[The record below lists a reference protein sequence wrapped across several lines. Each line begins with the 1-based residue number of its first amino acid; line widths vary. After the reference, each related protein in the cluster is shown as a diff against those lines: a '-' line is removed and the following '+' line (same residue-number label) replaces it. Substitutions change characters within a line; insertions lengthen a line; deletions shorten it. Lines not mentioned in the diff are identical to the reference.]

1 MAQGTFVSVV
11 DDIKARLDIV
21 ETVSGYVTLQQAGR
35 NFKALCPFHTEK
47 TPSFVVSPERQ
58 SWRCFGACATG
69 GDAFSF
75 VMRSENLEFGDALRL
90 LARKTGVE
98 LGPSSGER
106 RDGLYTA
113 NAEAARFYQ
122 DALRSPQGERAREY
136 LKQRGLSGE
145 AAKRFQLGYSPPGDA
160 LKAHLARL
168 DVSEDDALKAGLL
181 RGNEEGGPTR
191 DFFYNRIMFP
201 IHDRQGR
208 VIGFGARALGDAMPK
223 YLNTP
228 QTPVFNKSDTV
239 YALHLA
245 SERMRSEGVGVVV
258 EGYMDAIAAHE
269 FGYANVVASMGT
281 ALTERQVSQLRS
293 LASSFVLA
301 LDADAAGQE
310 ATLRSLES
318 SWRIIS
324 RQQTPTGG
332 AMIRRE
338 NVTLRVAPLPP
349 GTDPD
354 ALIRSDREAWER
366 VVEQATPLVEYLIQA
381 MASRFDLGTGQGKS
395 QAAEAVFPFIASTG
409 NTFDQERYTRLLADA
424 LGVSREALLASVAP
438 ARRAPAARAGGQRR
452 DAAAPGMSAGRLA
465 VDSSRSLDDHT
476 LALLLNRPELTEHAQ
491 DISPELFRHTEDR
504 ELFQR
509 LRDGATVEQLEEGL
523 DETLRE
529 RLAQLARKELEP
541 TDRRQSDAAFQE
553 CLKRLKTRYWKE
565 HQESII
571 ASEDQGQ
578 PLPRHLEREIERIN
592 AAIRTLAG

>member
-1 MAQGTFVSVV
+1 MGVV

-21 ETVSGYVTLQQAGR
+21 DTVSGYVALQKAGR

-90 LARKTGVE
+90 LARKAGVE
-98 LGPSSGER
+98 LGPSSGEK

-113 NAEAARFYQ
+113 NAEAARFYE
-122 DALRSPQGERAREY
+122 DALRSQQGEQAREY
-136 LKQRGLSGE
+136 LKQRGLSAE
-145 AAKRFQLGYSPPGDA
+145 AAKRFQLGYSPPGNA
-160 LKAHLARL
+160 LKEHLASL

-181 RGNEEGGPTR
+181 REYEEGGSSR
-191 DFFYNRIMFP
+191 DFFYDRIMFP

-223 YLNTP
+223 YINTP
-228 QTPVFNKSDTV
+228 QTPVFDKSDTV

-318 SWRIIS
+318 SWRVIS
-324 RQQTPTGG
+324 RQRPTSGSALGG
-332 AMIRRE
+332 AMILRDP
-338 NVTLRVAPLPP
+338 VTLRIAPLPP

-354 ALIRSDREAWER
+354 ALIRDDREAWER
-366 VVEQATPLVEYLIQA
+366 VIEEATPLVEYLIPA
-381 MASRFDLGTGQGKS
+381 MASRFDLSTGQGKA

-424 LGVSREALLASVAP
+424 LGVTIEALKASVS
-438 ARRAPAARAGGQRR
+438 RRAPVARAGGQRR
-452 DAAAPGMSAGRLA
+452 EAASPGMSADRLA
-465 VDSSRSLDDHT
+465 VDSSRSLDDYT
-476 LALLLNRPELTEHAQ
+476 LALLLKRPELTEHAQ
-491 DISPELFRHTEDR
+491 DLSPELFRHTEDR

-509 LRDGATVEQLEEGL
+509 LRDGVDVEQLEEDL

-529 RLAQLARKELEP
+529 RLAHLVRQDLVAA
-541 TDRRQSDAAFQE
+541 DRRQSEDAFKE

-571 ASEDQGQ
+571 ASEDQGV
-578 PLPRHLEREIERIN
+578 PTPRRLEQEIESAN
-592 AAIRTLAG
+592 ARLRELAG

>member
-1 MAQGTFVSVV
+1 MSVV

-21 ETVSGYVTLQQAGR
+21 DTVSGYVALQKAGR

-98 LGPSSGER
+98 LGPSSGEK

-113 NAEAARFYQ
+113 NAEAARFYE

-136 LKQRGLSGE
+136 LKERGLSAE

-160 LKAHLARL
+160 LKAHLATL

-181 RGNEEGGPTR
+181 RENEEGGPSR

-208 VIGFGARALGDAMPK
+208 VIGFGARAMGDAMPK

-281 ALTERQVSQLRS
+281 ALTERQVSQLRT

-318 SWRIIS
+318 SWRVIS
-324 RQQTPTGG
+324 RQRAPSGSAMGG
-332 AMIRRE
+332 GMIWRE
-338 NVTLRVAPLPP
+338 PVTLRVAPLPE
-349 GTDPD
+349 GQDPD
-354 ALIRSDREAWER
+354 ALIRTDRDAWER
-366 VVEQATPLVEYLIQA
+366 VIEEATPLVEYLIPA
-381 MASRFDLGTGQGKS
+381 MASRFDLSTGEGKA

-409 NTFDQERYTRLLADA
+409 NTFDQERYTRLLAEA
-424 LGVSREALLASVAP
+424 LDVSREALLASVSP
-438 ARRAPAARAGGQRR
+438 ARRAPAARAGGRR
-452 DAAAPGMSAGRLA
+452 QDTAAQGMSADRLA
-465 VDSSRSLDDHT
+465 VDPSRSHDDYA
-476 LALLLNRPELTEHAQ
+476 LALLLNRPELSEYAQ
-491 DISPELFRHTEDR
+491 DLSPELFRHTEDR

-509 LRDGATVEQLEEGL
+509 LRDGVTVEQLEEDL

-529 RLAQLARKELEP
+529 RLAHLQRKELEP
-541 TDRRQSDAAFQE
+541 ADRRQSEAAFKQ
-553 CLKRLKTRYWKE
+553 CLDRLHDRYLRE
-565 HQESII
+565 RQDSLI
-571 ASEDQGQ
+571 ASEDQRV
-578 PLPRHLEREIERIN
+578 PTPRRLEQEIESVN
-592 AAIRTLAG
+592 AGIRELSG

>member
-1 MAQGTFVSVV
+1 MSVV

-21 ETVSGYVTLQQAGR
+21 DTVSGYVALQKAGR

-98 LGPSSGER
+98 LGPSSGEK

-113 NAEAARFYQ
+113 NAEAARFYE
-122 DALRSPQGERAREY
+122 DALRSQQGEQAREY
-136 LKQRGLSGE
+136 LKERGLSAE
-145 AAKRFQLGYSPPGDA
+145 AAKRFQLGYSPSGNA
-160 LKAHLARL
+160 LKEHLARL

-181 RGNEEGGPTR
+181 RENEEGGPSR

-223 YLNTP
+223 YINTP

-318 SWRIIS
+318 SWRVIS
-324 RQQTPTGG
+324 RQRPTSGSALGG
-332 AMIRRE
+332 AMILRDP
-338 NVTLRVAPLPP
+338 VTLRIAPLPP

-354 ALIRSDREAWER
+354 ALIRDDREAWER
-366 VVEQATPLVEYLIQA
+366 VIEEATPLVEYLIPA
-381 MASRFDLGTGQGKS
+381 MAARFDLSTGQGKA

-424 LGVSREALLASVAP
+424 LGVSREALLASVS
-438 ARRAPAARAGGQRR
+438 RRPPAARAAGQRR
-452 DAAAPGMSAGRLA
+452 DAAAPGMSADRLA
-465 VDSSRSLDDHT
+465 VDSSRSLDDYT
-476 LALLLNRPELTEHAQ
+476 LALLLKRPELTEHVQ
-491 DISPELFRHTEDR
+491 DLSPELFRHTEDR

-509 LRDGATVEQLEEGL
+509 LRDGVDVEQLEEDL

-529 RLAQLARKELEP
+529 RLAHLVRQDLVAA
-541 TDRRQSDAAFQE
+541 DRRQSEDAFKE

-571 ASEDQGQ
+571 ASEDQGV
-578 PLPRHLEREIERIN
+578 PTPRRLEQEIESANARI
-592 AAIRTLAG
+592 RELAG

>member
-1 MAQGTFVSVV
+1 MSVV

-21 ETVSGYVTLQQAGR
+21 DTVSGYVALQKAGR

-98 LGPSSGER
+98 LGPASGEK

-122 DALRSPQGERAREY
+122 DALRSPRGEQAREY
-136 LKQRGLSGE
+136 LKQRGLSAE

-160 LKAHLARL
+160 LKEHLARL

-181 RGNEEGGPTR
+181 RENEEGRPSR
-191 DFFYNRIMFP
+191 DFFYNRLMFP

-223 YLNTP
+223 YINTP

-239 YALHLA
+239 YALHFA
-245 SERMRSEGVGVVV
+245 SEGIRSEGVGVVV

-269 FGYANVVASMGT
+269 FGYTNVVASMGT
-281 ALTERQVSQLRS
+281 ALTERQVAQLRS

-318 SWRIIS
+318 SWRVIS
-324 RQQTPTGG
+324 RQSAPSGSALGG
-332 AMIRRE
+332 MILRE
-338 NVTLRVAPLPP
+338 PITLRIAPLPA

-354 ALIRSDREAWER
+354 ALIRSDKEAWER
-366 VVEQATPLVEYLIQA
+366 VIEQATPLVEYLVPA
-381 MASRFDLGTGQGKS
+381 MASRFDLSTGQGKA
-395 QAAEAVFPFIASTG
+395 QAAQAVFPFIASTG
-409 NTFDQERYTRLLADA
+409 NAFDQERYTRLLADA
-424 LGVSREALLASVAP
+424 LGVSREALLASVSPARAAP
-438 ARRAPAARAGGQRR
+438 AGRPAPRRR
-452 DAAAPGMSAGRLA
+452 DSAAPGMSAGRLA
-465 VDSSRSLDDHT
+465 VNPSRSLDDYT
-476 LALLLNRPELTEHAQ
+476 LLLLLNRPELREFAREVP
-491 DISPELFRHTEDR
+491 PELFRHTEDR
-504 ELFQR
+504 ELFRR
-509 LRDGATVEQLEEGL
+509 LLNAGTVEQVGEEL

-529 RLAQLARKELEP
+529 RFAHLASRPLEP
-541 TDRRQSDAAFQE
+541 TDRKQGEAAFE
-553 CLKRLKTRYWKE
+553 RCVKRLTDRHLRE
-565 HQESII
+565 RQLDLVATEDS
-571 ASEDQGQ
+571 SE
-578 PLPRHLEREIERIN
+578 PTPRHLEPEVESIN
-592 AAIRTLAG
+592 AGIRELSG

>member
-1 MAQGTFVSVV
+1 MSVV

-21 ETVSGYVTLQQAGR
+21 DTVSGYVALQKAGR

-98 LGPSSGER
+98 LGPSSGEK

-113 NAEAARFYQ
+113 NAEAARFYE
-122 DALRSPQGERAREY
+122 DALRSPRGERAREY
-136 LKQRGLSGE
+136 LKERGLSAE
-145 AAKRFQLGYSPPGDA
+145 AAKRFQLGYSPPGNA
-160 LKAHLARL
+160 LKEHLARL

-181 RGNEEGGPTR
+181 RENEGGGPSR

-208 VIGFGARALGDAMPK
+208 VIGFGARALGDEMPK
-223 YLNTP
+223 YINTP

-318 SWRIIS
+318 SWRVIS
-324 RQQTPTGG
+324 RQRPTPGSALGG
-332 AMIRRE
+332 AMIVRDP
-338 NVTLRVAPLPP
+338 VTLRVAPLPP

-354 ALIRSDREAWER
+354 ALIRTDREAWER
-366 VVEQATPLVEYLIQA
+366 VIEEATPLVEYLIPA
-381 MASRFDLGTGQGKS
+381 MASRFDLSTGQGKA

-424 LGVSREALLASVAP
+424 LGVSRDALLASVS
-438 ARRAPAARAGGQRR
+438 RRAPAASAGRR
-452 DAAAPGMSAGRLA
+452 RQDTAAPGMSADRLA
-465 VDSSRSLDDHT
+465 VDSSRSLDDYT
-476 LALLLNRPELTEHAQ
+476 LALLLKRPELTEHVQ
-491 DISPELFRHTEDR
+491 DLSPELFRHTEDR

-509 LRDGATVEQLEEGL
+509 LRDGVDVEQLEEDL

-529 RLAQLARKELEP
+529 RLAHLVRQDLVAA
-541 TDRRQSDAAFQE
+541 DRRQSEDAFKE

-571 ASEDQGQ
+571 ASEDQGV
-578 PLPRHLEREIERIN
+578 PTPRRLEQEIESANARI
-592 AAIRTLAG
+592 RELAG

>member
-1 MAQGTFVSVV
+1 MLR
-11 DDIKARLDIV
+11 RLRD
-21 ETVSGYVTLQQAGR
+21 R
-35 NFKALCPFHTEK
+35 
-47 TPSFVVSPERQ
+47 R
-58 SWRCFGACATG
+58 R
-69 GDAFSF
+69 
-75 VMRSENLEFGDALRL
+75 RL
-90 LARKTGVE
+90 LVRDAIGEPGVRRRPQAARPQDRRGAWPV
-98 LGPSSGER
+98 SGER

-181 RGNEEGGPTR
+181 RGNEGGGPTR

-245 SERMRSEGVGVVV
+245 SERMRTEGVGVVV

-301 LDADAAGQE
+301 LDADVAGQE

-366 VVEQATPLVEYLIQA
+366 VIEQATPLVEYLIPV
-381 MASRFDLGTGQGKS
+381 MASRFDLTTGQGKS

-424 LGVSREALLASVAP
+424 LGVSRDALLASVAP
-438 ARRAPAARAGGQRR
+438 ARRAPAGRAVGQRR
-452 DAAAPGMSAGRLA
+452 DAAAPGMSADRLA
-465 VDSSRSLDDHT
+465 VDSSRSLDDHA

-504 ELFQR
+504 ELFRR
-509 LRDGATVEQLEEGL
+509 LRDGATAEQLADGL

-578 PLPRHLEREIERIN
+578 PLPRHLEREIEKIN

>member
-1 MAQGTFVSVV
+1 MSVV

-21 ETVSGYVTLQQAGR
+21 DTVSGYVALQKAGR

-98 LGPSSGER
+98 LGPASGEK

-113 NAEAARFYQ
+113 NAEAARFYE

-136 LKQRGLSGE
+136 LKERGLSGE
-145 AAKRFQLGYSPPGDA
+145 AAKRFQLGYSPSGNA
-160 LKAHLARL
+160 LKEHLARL

-181 RGNEEGGPTR
+181 REYEEGGPSR
-191 DFFYNRIMFP
+191 DFFYDRIMFP
-201 IHDRQGR
+201 IHNRQGR

-223 YLNTP
+223 YINTP

-245 SERMRSEGVGVVV
+245 AERMRSEGVGVVV

-318 SWRIIS
+318 SWRVIS
-324 RQQTPTGG
+324 RQRPSPGSALGG
-332 AMIRRE
+332 AMILRDPV
-338 NVTLRVAPLPP
+338 NLRVAPLPA

-354 ALIRSDREAWER
+354 ALIRTDRDAWER
-366 VVEQATPLVEYLIQA
+366 VIEEATPLVEYLIPV
-381 MASRFDLGTGQGKS
+381 MASRFDLDTGQGKA

-409 NTFDQERYTRLLADA
+409 NAFDQERYTRLLADA
-424 LGVSREALLASVAP
+424 LGVSREALFASVSP
-438 ARRAPAARAGGQRR
+438 ARRAPAARAGGRRR
-452 DAAAPGMSAGRLA
+452 DAAAPGMSADRLA
-465 VDSSRSLDDHT
+465 VDSSRSLDDYT
-476 LALLLNRPELTEHAQ
+476 LALLLSRPELIEHAH
-491 DISPELFRHTEDR
+491 DLSPELFRHTEDR
-504 ELFQR
+504 ELFRR
-509 LRDGATVEQLEEGL
+509 LRDCGVVERLEDDL
-523 DETLRE
+523 DETLKE
-529 RLAQLARKELEP
+529 RLAHLLHKDLEP
-541 TDRRQSDAAFQE
+541 TDQRQSEAAFKQ
-553 CLKRLKTRYWKE
+553 CVARLRDRHLRE
-565 HQESII
+565 RQDALI
-571 ASEDQGQ
+571 ASEDQGV
-578 PLPRHLEREIERIN
+578 PTPRRLEQEIESVNARI
-592 AAIRTLAG
+592 RELAG

>member
-1 MAQGTFVSVV
+1 MSVV

-21 ETVSGYVTLQQAGR
+21 DTVSGYVALQKAGR

-75 VMRSENLEFGDALRL
+75 VMRSENLEFADALRL

-98 LGPSSGER
+98 LGPSSGEK

-122 DALRSPQGERAREY
+122 DVLKSPQGEQAREY
-136 LKQRGLSGE
+136 LQERGLSAE
-145 AAKRFQLGYSPPGDA
+145 AAKRFQLGYSPPGNA
-160 LKAHLARL
+160 LKEHLARL

-181 RGNEEGGPTR
+181 RQNEEGGPSR
-191 DFFYNRIMFP
+191 DFFYNRLMFP

-223 YLNTP
+223 YINTP

-245 SERMRSEGVGVVV
+245 SEGIRSEGVGVVV

-318 SWRIIS
+318 SWRIVS
-324 RQQTPTGG
+324 RQSAPSGSALGVGT
-332 AMIRRE
+332 IWRE
-338 NVTLRVAPLPP
+338 PITLRIAPLPA

-354 ALIRSDREAWER
+354 ALIRGDRAAWER
-366 VVEQATPLVEYLIQA
+366 VIEGATPLVEYLVPA
-381 MASRFDLGTGQGKS
+381 MASRFDLTTGQGKA
-395 QAAEAVFPFIASTG
+395 QAAQAVFPFIASTG
-409 NTFDQERYTRLLADA
+409 NAFDQERYTRLLADA
-424 LGVSREALLASVAP
+424 LGVSREALLASVSPARAAP
-438 ARRAPAARAGGQRR
+438 AGRSAPRRR
-452 DAAAPGMSAGRLA
+452 DSAAPGMSADRLA
-465 VDSSRSLDDHT
+465 VDPSRSLDERA
-476 LALLLNRPELTEHAQ
+476 LALLLSRPELSEHAQ
-491 DISPELFRHTEDR
+491 DLSPELFRHTEDR

-509 LRDGATVEQLEEGL
+509 LRDGGAAEQFEESL

-529 RLAQLARKELEP
+529 RIAHLLRREP
-541 TDRRQSDAAFQE
+541 EPADRRQSEDAFKQCVARLRIRQLKELQE
-553 CLKRLKTRYWKE
+553 TLMDTE
-565 HQESII
+565 NPGI
-571 ASEDQGQ
+571 
-578 PLPRHLEREIERIN
+578 PPPRHLEQEIERVN
-592 AAIRTLAG
+592 AGIRELSG

>member
-1 MAQGTFVSVV
+1 MSVV

-21 ETVSGYVTLQQAGR
+21 DTVSGYVALQKAGR

-98 LGPSSGER
+98 LGPSSGEK

-113 NAEAARFYQ
+113 NAEAARFYE
-122 DALRSPQGERAREY
+122 DALRSPQGEPAREY
-136 LKQRGLSGE
+136 LKARGLSAE
-145 AAKRFQLGYSPPGDA
+145 AAKRFQLGYSPSGNEM
-160 LKAHLARL
+160 KQHLARL

-181 RGNEEGGPTR
+181 RESEEGRPSR
-191 DFFYNRIMFP
+191 DFFFNRIMFP

-208 VIGFGARALGDAMPK
+208 VIGFGARALGDEMPK
-223 YLNTP
+223 YINTP
-228 QTPVFNKSDTV
+228 RTPVFDKSDTV

-318 SWRIIS
+318 SWRVIS
-324 RQQTPTGG
+324 RQRPVSGSALGG
-332 AMIRRE
+332 AMIVRDPID
-338 NVTLRVAPLPP
+338 LRVAPLPP

-354 ALIRSDREAWER
+354 ALIRGDREAWER
-366 VVEQATPLVEYLIQA
+366 VIEEATPLVEYLIPA
-381 MASRFDLGTGQGKS
+381 MASRFDLNTGQGKA

-409 NTFDQERYTRLLADA
+409 NAFDQERYTRLLADA
-424 LGVSREALLASVAP
+424 LGVSREALLASVSP
-438 ARRAPAARAGGQRR
+438 ARRAPAAGQRR
-452 DAAAPGMSAGRLA
+452 DAAAPGMSADRLA
-465 VDSSRSLDDHT
+465 VDSSRSLDDYT
-476 LALLLNRPELTEHAQ
+476 LALLLSRPELIEHAP
-491 DISPELFRHTEDR
+491 DLSPELFRHTEDR

-509 LRDGATVEQLEEGL
+509 LRDGVAVEQLEEDL
-523 DETLRE
+523 DETLKE
-529 RLAQLARKELEP
+529 RLAHLVQVVRRRLEP
-541 TDRRQSDAAFQE
+541 TDRRQSEAAFRQ
-553 CLKRLKTRYWKE
+553 CVDRLRDRHLRE
-565 HQESII
+565 RQDALI
-571 ASEDQGQ
+571 ASEDQAV
-578 PLPRHLEREIERIN
+578 PTPRHLEPEIESVNARI
-592 AAIRTLAG
+592 RELAG

>member
-1 MAQGTFVSVV
+1 MSVV

-21 ETVSGYVTLQQAGR
+21 DTVSGYVALQKAGR

-98 LGPSSGER
+98 LAPSSGER

-136 LKQRGLSGE
+136 LQERGLSGE
-145 AAKRFQLGYSPPGDA
+145 AAKRFQLGFSPSGNA
-160 LKAHLARL
+160 LKAHLAQL

-181 RGNEEGGPTR
+181 RENEEGGPSR
-191 DFFYNRIMFP
+191 DFFFNRIMFP

-223 YLNTP
+223 YINTP

-245 SERMRSEGVGVVV
+245 SERIRSEGVGVVV

-281 ALTERQVSQLRS
+281 ALTERQVAQLRS

-318 SWRIIS
+318 SWRVIS
-324 RQQTPTGG
+324 RQQAPSGSALGG
-332 AMIRRE
+332 GMIWRE
-338 NVTLRVAPLPP
+338 PITLRIAPLPP

-354 ALIRSDREAWER
+354 ALIRTDKQAWER
-366 VVEQATPLVEYLIQA
+366 VIEEATPLVEYLVPA
-381 MASRFDLGTGQGKS
+381 MASRFDLSTGQGKA

-409 NTFDQERYTRLLADA
+409 NAFDQERYTRLLADA
-424 LGVSREALLASVAP
+424 LGVSTEALRASVSS
-438 ARRAPAARAGGQRR
+438 ARRAPAGGGRRR
-452 DAAAPGMSAGRLA
+452 DAAAPGMSADRLA
-465 VDSSRSLDDHT
+465 VDSSRSLDDYT
-476 LALLLNRPELTEHAQ
+476 LALLLSRPDLREDSQ
-491 DISPELFRHTEDR
+491 DLSPELFRHTEDR
-504 ELFQR
+504 ELFR
-509 LRDGATVEQLEEGL
+509 RWRDGGTVEQLEEDL
-523 DETLRE
+523 DETLKE
-529 RLAQLARKELEP
+529 RLAQLVRRRLEP
-541 TDRRQSDAAFQE
+541 TDRRQSEAA
-553 CLKRLKTRYWKE
+553 LKQCVDRLRDRYLRE
-565 HQESII
+565 RQDSLI
-571 ASEDQGQ
+571 ASEDQGV
-578 PLPRHLEREIERIN
+578 PTPRHLEQEIESVN
-592 AAIRTLAG
+592 AGIRELSG